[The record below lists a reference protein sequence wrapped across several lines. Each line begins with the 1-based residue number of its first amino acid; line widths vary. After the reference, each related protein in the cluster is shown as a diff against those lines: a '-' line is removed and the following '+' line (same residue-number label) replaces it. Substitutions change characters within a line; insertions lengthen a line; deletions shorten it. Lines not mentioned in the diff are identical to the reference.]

1 MQDLEKY
8 KALIVPVLKRYDIK
22 QAAIFGSLAK
32 GTMTS
37 ESDIDLLIKPSSG
50 FTLFTLLQ
58 LEEEITQL
66 TQHKIDIVE
75 YGALKNS
82 IKNEVEQTL
91 VPII

>member
-8 KALIVPVLKRYDIK
+8 KALIVPILKRYDIK

-32 GTMTS
+32 GTMTRQ
-37 ESDIDLLIKPSSG
+37 SDIDLLIEPSTG
-50 FTLFTLLQ
+50 FTLLTLLK
-58 LEEEITQL
+58 LEEEIAQL
-66 TQHKIDIVE
+66 TNHKIDIVE

-91 VPII
+91 VPIL